1 MRPEE
6 HISTTQPYCTE
17 VLLDA
22 FGPSYRHTARAMAVP
37 ESNADGVQ
45 AAGAVAEAVEVRT
58 VPVPTAKQGPCS
70 LSPVSEERK
79 RRSLNEKPFHVEE
92 LVDEVDSGD
101 AAAESDTVLYLAYGS
116 NLCAKTFR
124 ERRGIRPLAEVNV
137 VVPELRLT
145 FDLPGMPYVEPC
157 FANVR
162 WRHLADDRSNEAPAI
177 SEKAP
182 LLRTATSASG
192 AGAGAGA
199 EWRKGLVG
207 VVYEVTRM
215 DYGRIIA
222 TEGGGMSYQDVLV
235 GCYALPESDTVPDQP
250 GTAPFKAHTLY
261 APASRPGG
269 DDDAEAGPR
278 PAGRRQR
285 PNPDY
290 AQPSARYLKLITD
303 GAQEHDLPSEYQD
316 YLHGLQPYTITETR
330 QRVGQYV
337 FLSLWGP
344 ALVALFTGNR
354 IFADN
359 KGRAPKWFSRYG
371 DALFT
376 VVWTSYDKVF
386 KRLFGDGERTAS
398 PDTNRKLS
406 EKDGGPSLVE
416 SLGAGST
423 P

>member
-1 MRPEE
+1 M
-6 HISTTQPYCTE
+6 
-17 VLLDA
+17 
-22 FGPSYRHTARAMAVP
+22 G
-37 ESNADGVQ
+37 GVQ
-45 AAGAVAEAVEVRT
+45 AAVAVTEAVEVRT
-58 VPVPTAKQGPCS
+58 LPAKQGPCS
-70 LSPVSEERK
+70 LPPVSEERK

-92 LVDEVDSGD
+92 LADVVDGGD
-101 AAAESDTVLYLAYGS
+101 VAAESDTVLYLAYGS

-162 WRHLADDRSNEAPAI
+162 WRHVADDRSSEEPDT

-182 LLRTATSASG
+182 LLGTATSAPRTG
-192 AGAGAGA
+192 AGAD
-199 EWRKGLVG
+199 WPKGLVG
-207 VVYEVTRM
+207 VVYEVTKM

-269 DDDAEAGPR
+269 GDDADVGPR

-303 GAQEHDLPSEYQD
+303 GASEHDLPSEYQD
-316 YLHGLQPYTITETR
+316 YLHGLQPYTITERR

-354 IFADN
+354 VFADH

-376 VVWTSYDKVF
+376 AVWTSYDKVF
-386 KRLFGDGERTAS
+386 KGLFGDGERTAS

-406 EKDGGPSLVE
+406 EKGGGPSLVQ
-416 SLGAGST
+416 SVGADST